1 MVCKRILTLLFS
13 GCKGY
18 LIDKRR
24 WKCNNRFERIDVME
38 IGVKLKEARIRAGM
52 TQERVAEEIQVTR
65 QTISNW
71 ENEKSFPDIVSVIK
85 LSNLYDISLDQL
97 LKGDKEMM
105 EHLDRSTNIVKSNQ
119 KLLMAIAFNVGLL
132 IVFMLFN
139 GFIIRNQNLIMGSSA
154 VGVAGICILFYQII
168 KKL

>member
-1 MVCKRILTLLFS
+1 
-13 GCKGY
+13 
-18 LIDKRR
+18 
-24 WKCNNRFERIDVME
+24 ME

-97 LKGDKEMM
+97 LKGDEEMM

-119 KLLMAIAFNVGLL
+119 KLLMAVAFNVGLL

-139 GFIIRNQNLIMGSSA
+139 GFIIRNQYLIMGSSA